1 MTISRAV
8 RGSVAAVAAAFL
20 AVLPAAATGA
30 TATAA
35 PSTVM
40 LRTPLLTK
48 ADSMG
53 ITAPNARDVGG
64 YAAQSGNKTVRN
76 GLVFRSDALD
86 KLTAADHQK
95 LTALGLTEVLDLRS
109 PTETAAN
116 PDKLP
121 GSIPRTELP
130 IYDPNNDFYTLVNQ
144 IIGGGP
150 AYQQEK
156 LGNGKGA
163 EIMRTYYRWF
173 VTDATTRGQFAAAIR
188 AIADAEG
195 PILYHCTA
203 GKDRTGITTAIL
215 FSILGVSRE
224 DAMSDFL
231 LSNDR
236 LAASNK
242 ATLDYLVSRGLIEDR
257 SLIEPLLGVQADF
270 LESFYDQ
277 VSKSYSNME
286 QFVMR
291 GLGIDAAT
299 VAKLQDKLLQQTGG
313 MPTIPNPPYG
323 G

>member
-8 RGSVAAVAAAFL
+8 RGTVASVAAALLAAF
-20 AVLPAAATGA
+20 PAAV

-35 PSTVM
+35 PPTVM

-48 ADSMG
+48 ADTLG
-53 ITAPNARDVGG
+53 ISAPNARDVGG
-64 YAAQSGNKTVRN
+64 YSAQSGNKTVRT
-76 GLVFRSDALD
+76 GVVYRSDALD
-86 KLTAADHQK
+86 KLTAADQQK
-95 LTALGLTEVLDLRS
+95 LVSLGLSEVLDLRS
-109 PTETAAN
+109 PNEVAAN

-130 IYDPNNDFYTLVNQ
+130 IYDPANDFYVMINQ

-150 AYQQEK
+150 TVQQDK
-156 LGNGKGA
+156 LGNGKA
-163 EIMRTYYRWF
+163 AQIMRDYYRWF

-188 AIADAEG
+188 AIADSDG
-195 PILYHCTA
+195 PIMYHCTS
-203 GKDRTGITTAIL
+203 GKDRTGVTTAIL
-215 FSILGVSRE
+215 FSILGVSRDQIME
-224 DAMSDFL
+224 DYL
-231 LSNDR
+231 VSNDR

-242 ATLDYLVSRGLIEDR
+242 ATLDYLVSRGLIQDR
-257 SLIEPLLGVQADF
+257 TLLEPIMGVQADF
-270 LESFYDQ
+270 LEAFFDQ
-277 VSKSYSNME
+277 VSKSYTNME

-299 VAKLQDKLLQQTGG
+299 VATLQNKLLQQTGG